1 MCVHAGT
8 NATMSHKYSCWAR
21 SQMKYIL
28 GDSGRSYVVGFGN
41 DPPTHAHH
49 RGVSCPLETGGLG
62 SNVPT
67 CDYDNFNVASA
78 DPNIIYGALLGGV
91 LPLWLLLL

>member
-1 MCVHAGT
+1 
-8 NATMSHKYSCWAR
+8 
-21 SQMKYIL
+21 MKYIL

-49 RGVSCPLETGGLG
+49 RGASCPPETGGLG

-67 CDYDNFNVASA
+67 CDYSDFSVATA

-91 LPLWLLLL
+91 LPPAGSALSSC